1 MKRITSILLVAM
13 MVAGCGSTP
22 RARTATSTVL
32 GTAGGAAIGSLSGQ
46 AWQGAVI
53 GGSVAGLASVLWDEY
68 RSGSFDSSDSKAPA
82 SIEPSPTEPSPAN
95 PSPVELQTSQYG
107 APVSQHQ
114 SH

>member
-1 MKRITSILLVAM
+1 MKRITPILLVAT

-22 RARTATSTVL
+22 RARTATSTLL

-53 GGSVAGLASVLWDEY
+53 GGSVAGLAGVLWDEY
-68 RSGSFDSSDSKAPA
+68 RSGSFDSSDSKALA
-82 SIEPSPTEPSPAN
+82 SAEQSSPES
-95 PSPVELQTSQYG
+95 SPVESQTTSQDG

>member
-1 MKRITSILLVAM
+1 MKRLIAILLVAM
-13 MVAGCGSTP
+13 MLVGCGSTP

-68 RSGSFDSSDSKAPA
+68 RNGSFDSPDPKVPA
-82 SIEPSPTEPSPAN
+82 SPGTSSA
-95 PSPVELQTSQYG
+95 ELQTTSQDV
-107 APVSQHQ
+107 ATDSQHQ
-114 SH
+114 SR